1 MRLFSLMAAIA
12 VPVMLYL
19 VIFQRPMVMSAFAPA
34 GEPAAES
41 PAEIAADTPAA
52 QAAAE
57 VPAPDLVRVVVYRSH
72 ARQIDTSVSLRG
84 QTSAA
89 REVDVRSE
97 TSAIVVSEP
106 LRKGSRVEAGELL
119 CKLDPGT
126 RGTQVDQAMAQLAEA
141 RARVPE
147 AEARLAQARAEVEEA
162 EINRTAST
170 RLSEG
175 GFASATRLAGAE
187 ATYATALASLES
199 SRAGLQAAQ
208 SGIQS
213 AQANVALAEKEIE
226 RLEILAP
233 FAGLLESDT
242 AELGTLLQPGA
253 LCATII
259 QLDPIKLVA
268 FVPETEVSR
277 VHVGAPASARLVAG
291 TTAINSTGERPGE
304 VVEGRVTFL
313 SRSADETTRTF
324 RVEIEV
330 PNPDFHISDGQTADI
345 QITADGAEAHL
356 IPQSSLTLNDEGAL
370 GVRSIDAEATV
381 EFHPVAIM
389 RDTAQGV
396 WVTGLPAQTDLIVL
410 GQEYVVAGVKVD
422 PTYREVLQ

>member
-12 VPVMLYL
+12 VPVLLYL
-19 VIFQRPMVMSAFAPA
+19 AIFQRPMVMSAFSPA
-34 GEPAAES
+34 GEPAAQETV
-41 PAEIAADTPAA
+41 AEAAVAEPAA
-52 QAAAE
+52 
-57 VPAPDLVRVVVYRSH
+57 DLVRVVVYRSQ
-72 ARQIDTSVSLRG
+72 AQQIDTAVSLRG

-97 TSAIVVSEP
+97 TSAVVVSEP
-106 LRKGSRVEAGELL
+106 LRKGRRVEAGELL

-126 RGTQVDQAMAQLAEA
+126 RGTQLDQAMAQLAEA

-147 AEARLAQARAEVEEA
+147 AEARLAQARAQVDEA

-170 RLSEG
+170 KLSEG
-175 GFASATRLAGAE
+175 GFASTTRLASAE
-187 ATYATALASLES
+187 AAYATALAALES

-226 RLEILAP
+226 RLEIRAP

-268 FVPETEVSR
+268 FVPETDVSR
-277 VHVGAPASARLVAG
+277 VHVGAPARARLVAG
-291 TTAINSTGERPGE
+291 TTAINSAGERPGE
-304 VVEGRVTFL
+304 VVTGRVTFL

-330 PNPDFHISDGQTADI
+330 PNGDFHISDGQTADI

-356 IPQSSLTLNDEGAL
+356 IPQSSLTLNDEGSL
-370 GVRSIDAEATV
+370 GIRSIDRDAIV
-381 EFHPVAIM
+381 EFHPVAIL
-389 RDTAQGV
+389 RDTPQGI
-396 WVTGLPAQTDLIVL
+396 WVTGLPAQTDIIVL
-410 GQEYVVAGVKVD
+410 GQEYVVAGVTVD
-422 PTYREVLQ
+422 PTYREAIQ